1 MPSPDQLNAAA
12 NLSPRERSAFKSLI
26 GELNDAG
33 IAAEFIGSPE
43 GQPEKYPPGLTVDGH
58 LRIDF
63 QDYYVDHTILPLPH
77 SAILPAAM
85 SEIEER
91 LFCALEK
98 VRELHAS
105 DGFVVTV
112 VPQVNK
118 KDKTRRR
125 YYKKVLAIAFLAAA
139 LNRNVSSRELWGDG
153 DDDWTSTEIYDF
165 RNEDRQVV
173 FAYRNPLTLS
183 YSIADSTWL
192 AEQGALG
199 PVAEA
204 IRKKSGNQLM
214 RAKAL
219 GIQVALLVDARR
231 SPDPKEPVLWFVDTA
246 AAAAM
251 MNDISASYPGVIARA
266 WLLRDNER
274 AVPIFPHTTRLLS

>member
-12 NLSPRERSAFKSLI
+12 NLSPRERSAFKSFI
-26 GELNDAG
+26 DDLNDAG
-33 IAAEFIGSPE
+33 ISAEFIGSPE
-43 GQPEKYPPGLTVDGH
+43 GQSEEYPLGLTIDGH
-58 LRIDF
+58 LRINLLE
-63 QDYYVDHTILPLPH
+63 YYVDHTILPLPH
-77 SAILPAAM
+77 AAILPAATR
-85 SEIEER
+85 EVEER
-91 LFCALEK
+91 LLCGLEK

-105 DGFVVTV
+105 GGFVVTV
-112 VPQVNK
+112 VPQINK

-139 LNRNVSSRELWGDG
+139 LNRNVSSRELWDDE

-165 RNEDRQVV
+165 RNEDRRVMLS
-173 FAYRNPLTLS
+173 YYTPLTLS
-183 YSIADSTWL
+183 YAIADSTWL
-192 AEQGALG
+192 AEPGALG
-199 PVAEA
+199 PVADA

-214 RAKAL
+214 RANAL

-231 SPDPKEPVLWFVDTA
+231 SPDPKEPVLWFVDAA

-274 AVPIFPHTTRLLS
+274 AVSIFPHATGLLS